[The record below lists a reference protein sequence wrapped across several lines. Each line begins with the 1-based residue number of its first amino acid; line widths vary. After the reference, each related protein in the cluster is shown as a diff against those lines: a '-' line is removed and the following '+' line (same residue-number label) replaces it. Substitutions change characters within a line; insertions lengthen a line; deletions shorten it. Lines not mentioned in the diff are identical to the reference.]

1 MKILV
6 VDDDDLV
13 RELILHSI
21 GQLGHDL
28 HSADSGE
35 TALEQIKAGLD
46 VDLVISDW
54 MMPGMTGVDLCA
66 EVRRKTRRRHIFF
79 LLLTARESREDYLSA
94 MEAGAD
100 DFLVKPFDPEMLA
113 AKVRAAER
121 IFGLQTQLALS
132 NTQLTQSNQELDDAL
147 RKMKND
153 IHAAAKLQLGLL
165 PPEKVRFGRFRM
177 SAALLPSSAVSG
189 DIYNYFNLGDE
200 TFGLYS
206 LDVAGHGARAAMMSF
221 AISRFIIDLG
231 VVGNFQQTRSLSSY
245 VQELNEIFQSSPPDN
260 DYFTMLLATISSDE
274 KMRVCQAGH
283 PHPIATPID
292 GGPPFPLGKG
302 GFPVGLQEG
311 ISYEEFLV
319 DLTQIHRVVFYT
331 DGITEC
337 SGPNGELFGVER
349 FQALLHE
356 AEGKPL
362 DDVVP
367 AVKQAMISWHG
378 GDEFDD
384 DISIIVLENCEA
396 TPEAP

>member
-1 MKILV
+1 MEILV
-6 VDDDDLV
+6 VDDDDLI
-13 RELILHSI
+13 RELIIHSI
-21 GQLGHDL
+21 GQLGHIL
-28 HSADSGE
+28 HAADSAE
-35 TALEQIKAGLD
+35 NALNQIQAGLN

-66 EVRRKTRRRHIFF
+66 EIRRKTRQRHVFF

-121 IFGLQTQLALS
+121 IFDLQTQLALS
-132 NTQLTQSNQELDDAL
+132 NTQLTQSNQELDDAI
-147 RKMKND
+147 RKLKND
-153 IHAAAKLQLGLL
+153 INAAAKLQLGLL
-165 PPEKVRFGRFRM
+165 PPDKVRFGRFKM

-189 DIYNYFNLGDE
+189 DIYNYFSLGDE

-206 LDVAGHGARAAMMSF
+206 LDIAGHGARAAMMTF
-221 AISRFIIDLG
+221 AISRYIIDLG
-231 VVGNFQQTRSLSSY
+231 VVSNFEQSRTLSSY
-245 VQELNEIFQSSPPDN
+245 VQELNEIFQSIPPDN
-260 DYFTMLLATISSDE
+260 DYFTMLLATVSADE

-292 GGPPFPLGKG
+292 GGPPFPLGEG

-311 ISYEEFLV
+311 VSYEEFLV
-319 DLTQIHRVVFYT
+319 DLKQIHRVVFYT

-337 SGPNGELFGVER
+337 GGPNGELFGVER
-349 FQALLHE
+349 FQRLLHE
-356 AEGKPL
+356 AASSPL

-367 AVKQAMISWHG
+367 AVKQAMVDWHG
-378 GDEFDD
+378 SDEFDD
-384 DISIIVLENCEA
+384 DISIIVLENSKA
-396 TPEAP
+396 TSEVP